1 MTHALV
7 LLCGGLSTRM
17 GTNKAFLPF
26 GEYTLMEYQVRR
38 FRPNFKKIYLSVPK
52 MTDFWMQLAARL
64 DCTAIPDRVEK
75 IGPLGGLYSC
85 LSAVTEDLLFFTP
98 VDAPFTSINA
108 ALTVCRTLEQSIEA
122 EQSKYACVLKHPT
135 RGMQPLSA
143 AYAKSCLP
151 VIEHMI
157 QAENYR
163 LRQLLTPE
171 HTIIADI
178 LVPQEHFYNMNDMP
192 SYYHALQMLA
202 EKQPA
207 LFPPEYTERIT
218 AHKQVIPY
226 VSFSAKSGTG
236 KTTYLEKLVACLKER
251 GLRIALIKHDAH
263 GFELD
268 QPGKDSYRLREAG
281 VDTMIL
287 SGPDQTVQISR
298 HTAGEPSLK
307 QLLSSIHGVDLI
319 LIEGYKFGAQPK
331 IQLLRKG
338 YSETPVGN
346 PENTIAYVADFPYD
360 PVPSDLP
367 VFDLNDPQDLA
378 EYLVSSFGF
387 K

>member
-1 MTHALV
+1 MSYALV

-38 FRPNFKKIYLSVPK
+38 FRPYFEKIYLSVPK
-52 MTDFWMQLAARL
+52 MADSWMQLAARL

-85 LSAVTEDLLFFTP
+85 LSAVTEELLFFTP
-98 VDAPFTSINA
+98 VDAPFTSTNA
-108 ALTVCRTLEQSIEA
+108 ALTICQTLEQAIETNP
-122 EQSKYACVLKHPT
+122 SKYACVLKHPT

-143 AYAKSCLP
+143 AYAKTCLP

-157 QAENYR
+157 HAENYR

-171 HTIIADI
+171 HTVISDI

-207 LFPPEYTERIT
+207 LFPPDFIS
-218 AHKQVIPY
+218 QSDQPIPY

-236 KTTYLEKLVACLKER
+236 KTTYLEKLVACLKEK

-268 QPGKDSYRLREAG
+268 QPGKDSYRLRKAG

-307 QLLSSIHGVDLI
+307 QLLSSIQGVDLI

-367 VFDLNDPQDLA
+367 VFALNDPQDLA
-378 EYLVSSFGF
+378 EYLVSSFGL

>member
-7 LLCGGLSTRM
+7 LLCGGLSTRT

-38 FRPNFKKIYLSVPK
+38 FRPNFEKIYLSVPK

-64 DCTAIPDRVEK
+64 NCTAIPDCVEK

-85 LSAVTEDLLFFTP
+85 LSAVTEELLFFTP
-98 VDAPFTSINA
+98 VDAPFTSTNA
-108 ALTVCRTLEQSIEA
+108 AITICQTLEQAIETNP
-122 EQSKYACVLKHPT
+122 SKYACVLKHPT

-143 AYAKSCLP
+143 AYAKTCLP

-171 HTIIADI
+171 HTVISDI

-207 LFPPEYTERIT
+207 LFPPDFISQTD
-218 AHKQVIPY
+218 QPIPY

-236 KTTYLEKLVACLKER
+236 KTTYLEKLVACLKEK

-307 QLLSSIHGVDLI
+307 QLLSSIQGVDLI

-367 VFDLNDPQDLA
+367 VFALNDPQDLA
-378 EYLVSSFGF
+378 EYLVSSFGL

>member
-1 MTHALV
+1 MSYALI

-38 FRPNFKKIYLSVPK
+38 FRPYFEKIYLSVPK
-52 MTDFWMQLAARL
+52 MTDSWMQFAARL

-98 VDAPFTSINA
+98 VDAPFTSTNA
-108 ALTVCRTLEQSIEA
+108 ALTICQTLEQAIETNP
-122 EQSKYACVLKHPT
+122 SKYACVLKHPT

-143 AYAKSCLP
+143 AYAKTCLP

-171 HTIIADI
+171 HTVISDI

-207 LFPPEYTERIT
+207 LFPPDFIS
-218 AHKQVIPY
+218 QSDQPIPY

-236 KTTYLEKLVACLKER
+236 KTTYLEKLVACLKEK

-268 QPGKDSYRLREAG
+268 QPGKDSYRLRKAG

-287 SGPDQTVQISR
+287 CGSDQTAR
-298 HTAGEPSLK
+298 LENHTAGEPSLH
-307 QLLSSIHGVDLI
+307 QLISSVKDADLI
-319 LIEGYKFGAQPK
+319 LIEGYKFGSQPK
-331 IQLLRKG
+331 IQLLRRG
-338 YSETPVGN
+338 YHETPVGN
-346 PENTIAYVADFPYD
+346 LENTIAYVADFPYN
-360 PVPSDLP
+360 PTPENLP
-367 VFDLNDPQDLA
+367 VFDITEPMKLA
-378 EYLVSSFGF
+378 EFLFRVIRN
-387 K
+387 KQ

>member
-38 FRPNFKKIYLSVPK
+38 FRPNFEKIYLSVPK

-64 DCTAIPDRVEK
+64 NCTAIPDCVEK

-85 LSAVTEDLLFFTP
+85 LSAVTEELLFFTP
-98 VDAPFTSINA
+98 VDAPFTSTNA
-108 ALTVCRTLEQSIEA
+108 AITICQTLEQAIETNP
-122 EQSKYACVLKHPT
+122 SKYACVLKHPT

-143 AYAKSCLP
+143 AYAKTCLP

-171 HTIIADI
+171 HTVISDI

-207 LFPPEYTERIT
+207 LFPPDFISQTD
-218 AHKQVIPY
+218 QPIPY

-236 KTTYLEKLVACLKER
+236 KTTYLEKLVACLKEK

-307 QLLSSIHGVDLI
+307 QLLSSIQGVDLI

-367 VFDLNDPQDLA
+367 VFALNDPQDLA
-378 EYLVSSFGF
+378 EYLVSSFGL

>member
-1 MTHALV
+1 MSYALV

-38 FRPNFKKIYLSVPK
+38 FRPYFEKIYLSVPK
-52 MTDFWMQLAARL
+52 MTDSWMQFAARL

-98 VDAPFTSINA
+98 VDAPFTSTNA
-108 ALTVCRTLEQSIEA
+108 ALTICQTLEQAIETNP
-122 EQSKYACVLKHPT
+122 SKYACVLKHPT

-143 AYAKSCLP
+143 AYAKTCLP

-171 HTIIADI
+171 HTVISDI

-207 LFPPEYTERIT
+207 LFPPDFIS
-218 AHKQVIPY
+218 QSDQPIPY

-236 KTTYLEKLVACLKER
+236 KTTYLEKLVACLKEK

-268 QPGKDSYRLREAG
+268 QPGKDSYRLRKAG

-287 SGPDQTVQISR
+287 CGPDQTAR
-298 HTAGEPSLK
+298 LENHTAGEPSLHR
-307 QLLSSIHGVDLI
+307 LISSVEGVDLI

-367 VFDLNDPQDLA
+367 VFALNDPQDLA
-378 EYLVSSFGF
+378 EYLVSSFGL

>member
-26 GEYTLMEYQVRR
+26 GEYTLIEYQVRR
-38 FRPNFKKIYLSVPK
+38 FRPNFEKIYLSVPK

-85 LSAVTEDLLFFTP
+85 LSAVTEELLFFTP
-98 VDAPFTSINA
+98 VDAPFTGTNA
-108 ALTVCRTLEQSIEA
+108 ALAVCRTLEQAIETNP
-122 EQSKYACVLKHPT
+122 SKYACVLKHPT

-143 AYAKSCLP
+143 AYAKTCLP
-151 VIEHMI
+151 VIEHMM

-171 HTIIADI
+171 HTVISDI

-207 LFPPEYTERIT
+207 LFPPDFIS
-218 AHKQVIPY
+218 QSDQPIPY

-236 KTTYLEKLVACLKER
+236 KTTYLEKLVACLKGK

-307 QLLSSIHGVDLI
+307 QLLSSIQGVDLI

-367 VFDLNDPQDLA
+367 VFALNDPQDLA
-378 EYLVSSFGF
+378 EYLVSSFGL

>member
-1 MTHALV
+1 
-7 LLCGGLSTRM
+7 M

-26 GEYTLMEYQVRR
+26 GKYTLMEYQVQR
-38 FRPNFKKIYLSVPK
+38 FRPYFEKIYLSVPK
-52 MTDFWMQLAARL
+52 MTDSWMQLAARL
-64 DCTAIPDRVEK
+64 NCTAIPDRVEK

-98 VDAPFTSINA
+98 VDAPFTSTNA
-108 ALTVCRTLEQSIEA
+108 ALTICQTLEQAIETNP
-122 EQSKYACVLKHPT
+122 SKYACVLKHPT

-143 AYAKSCLP
+143 AYAKTCLP

-171 HTIIADI
+171 HTVISDI

-207 LFPPEYTERIT
+207 LFPPDFIS
-218 AHKQVIPY
+218 QSDQPIPY

-287 SGPDQTVQISR
+287 SGPDQTVQINR

-307 QLLSSIHGVDLI
+307 QLLSSIQGVDLI

-338 YSETPVGN
+338 YSKAPVGN
-346 PENTIAYVADFPYD
+346 PENTIAYIADFPYD

-367 VFDLNDPQDLA
+367 VFALNDPQDLA
-378 EYLVSSFGF
+378 EYLVSSFGL

>member
-38 FRPNFKKIYLSVPK
+38 FRPNFEKIYLSVPK

-64 DCTAIPDRVEK
+64 NCTAIPDRVEK

-85 LSAVTEDLLFFTP
+85 LSAVTEELLFFTP
-98 VDAPFTSINA
+98 VDAPFTSTNA
-108 ALTVCRTLEQSIEA
+108 AITICQTLEQAIETNP
-122 EQSKYACVLKHPT
+122 SKYACVLKHPT

-143 AYAKSCLP
+143 AYAKTCLP

-171 HTIIADI
+171 HTVISDI

-207 LFPPEYTERIT
+207 LFPPDFVS
-218 AHKQVIPY
+218 QSDQPIPY
-226 VSFSAKSGTG
+226 VSFSARSGTG
-236 KTTYLEKLVACLKER
+236 KTTYLEKLVACLKEK

-268 QPGKDSYRLREAG
+268 QPGKDSYRLRKAG

-307 QLLSSIHGVDLI
+307 QLLSSIQGVDLI

-367 VFDLNDPQDLA
+367 VFALNDPQDLA
-378 EYLVSSFGF
+378 EYLVSSFGL

>member
-1 MTHALV
+1 MSYALV

-38 FRPNFKKIYLSVPK
+38 FRPNFEKIYLSVPK

-64 DCTAIPDRVEK
+64 DCTAIPDCVEK

-85 LSAVTEDLLFFTP
+85 LSAVTEELLFFTP
-98 VDAPFTSINA
+98 VDAPFTGTNA
-108 ALTVCRTLEQSIEA
+108 ALAVCRTLEQAIETNP
-122 EQSKYACVLKHPT
+122 SKYACVLKHPT

-143 AYAKSCLP
+143 AYAKTCLP

-157 QAENYR
+157 HAENYR
-163 LRQLLTPE
+163 LRQLLTSE
-171 HTIIADI
+171 HTVISDI

-207 LFPPEYTERIT
+207 LFPPDFIS
-218 AHKQVIPY
+218 QSDQPIPY

-307 QLLSSIHGVDLI
+307 QLLSSIQGVNLI

-367 VFDLNDPQDLA
+367 VFALNDPQDLA
-378 EYLVSSFGF
+378 EYLVSSFGL

>member
-38 FRPNFKKIYLSVPK
+38 FRPNFEKIYLSVPK

-64 DCTAIPDRVEK
+64 NCTAIPDCVEK

-85 LSAVTEDLLFFTP
+85 LSAVTEELLFFTP
-98 VDAPFTSINA
+98 VDAPFTSTNA
-108 ALTVCRTLEQSIEA
+108 ALTICQTLEQAIETNP
-122 EQSKYACVLKHPT
+122 SKYACVLKHPT

-143 AYAKSCLP
+143 AYAKTCLP

-157 QAENYR
+157 QSENYR

-171 HTIIADI
+171 HTVISDI
-178 LVPQEHFYNMNDMP
+178 LIPQEHFYNMNDMP

-307 QLLSSIHGVDLI
+307 QLLSSIQGVDLI

-378 EYLVSSFGF
+378 EYLVSSFGL

>member
-1 MTHALV
+1 MSYALV

-38 FRPNFKKIYLSVPK
+38 FRPNFEKIYLSVPK

-64 DCTAIPDRVEK
+64 DCTAIPDCVEK

-85 LSAVTEDLLFFTP
+85 LSAVTEELLFFTP
-98 VDAPFTSINA
+98 VDAPFTGTNA
-108 ALTVCRTLEQSIEA
+108 ALAVCRTLEQAIETNP
-122 EQSKYACVLKHPT
+122 SKYACVLKHPT

-143 AYAKSCLP
+143 AYAKTCLP

-157 QAENYR
+157 HAENYR

-171 HTIIADI
+171 HTVISDI

-207 LFPPEYTERIT
+207 LFPPDFIS
-218 AHKQVIPY
+218 QSDQPIPY

-236 KTTYLEKLVACLKER
+236 KTTYLEKLVACLKEK

-268 QPGKDSYRLREAG
+268 QPGKDSYRLRKAG

-287 SGPDQTVQISR
+287 CGPDQTAR
-298 HTAGEPSLK
+298 LENHTAGEPSLH
-307 QLLSSIHGVDLI
+307 QLISSVKDADLI
-319 LIEGYKFGAQPK
+319 LIEGYKFGSQPK
-331 IQLLRKG
+331 IQLLRRG

-367 VFDLNDPQDLA
+367 VFALNDPQNLA
-378 EYLVSSFGF
+378 EYLVSSFGL

>member
-1 MTHALV
+1 MSYALV

-26 GEYTLMEYQVRR
+26 GEYTLIEYQVRR
-38 FRPNFKKIYLSVPK
+38 FRPYFEKIYLSVPELNS
-52 MTDFWMQLAARL
+52 FWAALSAKL

-85 LSAVTEDLLFFTP
+85 LSTVTEDLLFFTP
-98 VDAPFTSINA
+98 VDAPFTSTDA
-108 ALTVCRTLEQSIEA
+108 ALTLCQMLKQDIESDA
-122 EQSKYACVLKHPT
+122 EKYACVLLHPT

-143 AYAKSCLP
+143 VYAKSCLP
-151 VIEHMI
+151 VIERMI
-157 QAENYR
+157 QEENYR
-163 LRQLLTPE
+163 LRRLLTPE
-171 HTIIADI
+171 HIIISDL

-207 LFPPEYTERIT
+207 LFPPDFILQT
-218 AHKQVIPY
+218 KQTIPY

-268 QPGKDSYRLREAG
+268 QPGKDSYRLRKAG

-287 SGPDQTVQISR
+287 SGPDQTAR
-298 HTAGEPSLK
+298 LETHTAGEPSLN
-307 QLLSSIHGVDLI
+307 QLISSVEHADLI
-319 LIEGYKFGAQPK
+319 LIEGYKFGSQPK

-338 YSETPVGN
+338 YNETPVGN
-346 PENTIAYVADFPYD
+346 PEQTIAYVSDFPYD
-360 PVPSDLP
+360 PAPSDLP
-367 VFDLNDPQDLA
+367 VFDLNKPQDLA
-378 EYLVSSFGF
+378 EYLVFRF
-387 K
+387 DLN

>member
-26 GEYTLMEYQVRR
+26 GEYTLIEYQVRR
-38 FRPNFKKIYLSVPK
+38 FRPNFEKIYLSVPK

-85 LSAVTEDLLFFTP
+85 LSAVTEELLFFTP
-98 VDAPFTSINA
+98 VDAPFTSTNA
-108 ALTVCRTLEQSIEA
+108 ALTICQTLEQAIETNP
-122 EQSKYACVLKHPT
+122 SKYACVLKHPT

-143 AYAKSCLP
+143 AYAKTCLP

-171 HTIIADI
+171 HTVISDI

-207 LFPPEYTERIT
+207 LFPPDFIS
-218 AHKQVIPY
+218 QSDQPIPY

-236 KTTYLEKLVACLKER
+236 KTTYLEKLVACLKEK

-268 QPGKDSYRLREAG
+268 QPGKDSYRLRKAG

-307 QLLSSIHGVDLI
+307 QLLSSIQGVDLI

-360 PVPSDLP
+360 PVPSALP

-378 EYLVSSFGF
+378 EYLVSSFGL

>member
-38 FRPNFKKIYLSVPK
+38 FRPNFEKIYLSVPK

-64 DCTAIPDRVEK
+64 NCTAIPDCVEK

-85 LSAVTEDLLFFTP
+85 LSAVTEELLFFTP
-98 VDAPFTSINA
+98 VDAPFTSTNA
-108 ALTVCRTLEQSIEA
+108 AITICRTLEQAIETNP
-122 EQSKYACVLKHPT
+122 SKYACVLKHPT

-143 AYAKSCLP
+143 AYAKTCLP

-157 QAENYR
+157 QSENYR

-171 HTIIADI
+171 HTVISDI

-207 LFPPEYTERIT
+207 LFPPDFIS
-218 AHKQVIPY
+218 QSDQPIPY

-236 KTTYLEKLVACLKER
+236 KTTYLEKLVACLKEK

-307 QLLSSIHGVDLI
+307 QLLSSIQGVDLI

-367 VFDLNDPQDLA
+367 VFALNDPQDLA
-378 EYLVSSFGF
+378 EYLVSSFGL

>member
-1 MTHALV
+1 MSYALV

-38 FRPNFKKIYLSVPK
+38 FRPNFEKIYLSVPK

-64 DCTAIPDRVEK
+64 DCTAIPDCVEK

-85 LSAVTEDLLFFTP
+85 LSAVTEELLFFTP
-98 VDAPFTSINA
+98 VDAPFTGTNA
-108 ALTVCRTLEQSIEA
+108 ALAVCRTLEQAIETNP
-122 EQSKYACVLKHPT
+122 SKYACVLKHPT

-143 AYAKSCLP
+143 AYAKTCLP

-157 QAENYR
+157 HAENYR

-171 HTIIADI
+171 HTVISDI

-207 LFPPEYTERIT
+207 LFPPDFIS
-218 AHKQVIPY
+218 QSDQPIPY

-236 KTTYLEKLVACLKER
+236 KTTYLEKLVACLKEK

-268 QPGKDSYRLREAG
+268 QPGKDSYRLRKAG

-287 SGPDQTVQISR
+287 CGPDQTAR
-298 HTAGEPSLK
+298 LENHTAGEPSLHR
-307 QLLSSIHGVDLI
+307 LISSVEGVDLI

-367 VFDLNDPQDLA
+367 VFALNDPHDLA
-378 EYLVSSFGF
+378 EYLVSSFGL

>member
-1 MTHALV
+1 MSYALV

-38 FRPNFKKIYLSVPK
+38 FRPNFEKIYLSVPK

-64 DCTAIPDRVEK
+64 DCTAIPDCVEK

-85 LSAVTEDLLFFTP
+85 LSAVTEELLFFTP
-98 VDAPFTSINA
+98 VDAPFTGTNA
-108 ALTVCRTLEQSIEA
+108 ALAVCRTLEQAIETNP
-122 EQSKYACVLKHPT
+122 SKYACVLKHPT

-143 AYAKSCLP
+143 AYAKTCLP

-157 QAENYR
+157 HAENYR

-171 HTIIADI
+171 HTVISDI

-207 LFPPEYTERIT
+207 LFPPDFIS
-218 AHKQVIPY
+218 QSDQPIPY

-236 KTTYLEKLVACLKER
+236 KTTYLEKLVACLKEK

-268 QPGKDSYRLREAG
+268 QPGKDSYRLRKAG

-287 SGPDQTVQISR
+287 CGPDQTAR
-298 HTAGEPSLK
+298 LENHTAGEPSLHR
-307 QLLSSIHGVDLI
+307 LISSVEGVDLI

-360 PVPSDLP
+360 PVQIHAHH
-367 VFDLNDPQDLA
+367 V
-378 EYLVSSFGF
+378 
-387 K
+387 

>member
-1 MTHALV
+1 
-7 LLCGGLSTRM
+7 
-17 GTNKAFLPF
+17 
-26 GEYTLMEYQVRR
+26 MEYQVRR
-38 FRPNFKKIYLSVPK
+38 FRPNFEKIYLSVPK

-64 DCTAIPDRVEK
+64 DCTAIPDCVEK

-85 LSAVTEDLLFFTP
+85 LSAVTEELLFFTP
-98 VDAPFTSINA
+98 VDAPFTGTNA
-108 ALTVCRTLEQSIEA
+108 ALAVCRTLEQAIETNP
-122 EQSKYACVLKHPT
+122 SKYACVLKHPT

-143 AYAKSCLP
+143 AYAKTCLP

-157 QAENYR
+157 HAENYR

-171 HTIIADI
+171 HTVISDI

-207 LFPPEYTERIT
+207 LFPPDFIS
-218 AHKQVIPY
+218 QSDQPIPY

-236 KTTYLEKLVACLKER
+236 KTTYLEKLVACLKEK

-268 QPGKDSYRLREAG
+268 QPGKDSYRLRKAG

-287 SGPDQTVQISR
+287 CGPDQTAR
-298 HTAGEPSLK
+298 LENHTAGEPSLH
-307 QLLSSIHGVDLI
+307 QLISSVKDADLI
-319 LIEGYKFGAQPK
+319 LIEGYKFGSQPK
-331 IQLLRKG
+331 IQLLRRG
-338 YSETPVGN
+338 YHETPVGN
-346 PENTIAYVADFPYD
+346 LENTIAYVADFPYN
-360 PVPSDLP
+360 PTPENLP
-367 VFDLNDPQDLA
+367 VFDITEPMKLA
-378 EYLVSSFGF
+378 EFLFRVIRN
-387 K
+387 KQ

>member
-1 MTHALV
+1 MSYALV

-26 GEYTLMEYQVRR
+26 GEYTLIEYQVRR
-38 FRPNFKKIYLSVPK
+38 FRPNFEKIYLSVPK
-52 MTDFWMQLAARL
+52 MTDFWMHLAARL

-98 VDAPFTSINA
+98 VDAPFTSTNA
-108 ALTVCRTLEQSIEA
+108 ALTICRTLEQAIETN
-122 EQSKYACVLKHPT
+122 QSKYACVLKHPT

-143 AYAKSCLP
+143 AYAKTCLP

-157 QAENYR
+157 LAENYR

-171 HTIIADI
+171 HTVISDI

-202 EKQPA
+202 EKQLA

-236 KTTYLEKLVACLKER
+236 KTTYLEKLIACLKER

-268 QPGKDSYRLREAG
+268 QPGKDSYRLRKAG

-307 QLLSSIHGVDLI
+307 QLLSSMQGVDLI

-378 EYLVSSFGF
+378 EYLVSSFGL

>member
-26 GEYTLMEYQVRR
+26 GEYTLIEYQVRR
-38 FRPNFKKIYLSVPK
+38 FRPNFEKIYLSVPK

-85 LSAVTEDLLFFTP
+85 LSAVTEELLFFTP
-98 VDAPFTSINA
+98 VDAPFTSTNA
-108 ALTVCRTLEQSIEA
+108 ALTICRTLEQAIETNP
-122 EQSKYACVLKHPT
+122 SKYACVLMHPT

-143 AYAKSCLP
+143 AYAKTCLP

-171 HTIIADI
+171 QTVISDI

-207 LFPPEYTERIT
+207 LFPPDFIS
-218 AHKQVIPY
+218 QSDQPIPY

-236 KTTYLEKLVACLKER
+236 KTTYLEKLVACLKEK

>member
-26 GEYTLMEYQVRR
+26 GKYTLMEYQVRR
-38 FRPNFKKIYLSVPK
+38 FRPYFEKIYLSVPK
-52 MTDFWMQLAARL
+52 MTDSWMHLAARL
-64 DCTAIPDRVEK
+64 DCTAIPDCVEK

-85 LSAVTEDLLFFTP
+85 LSAVTAELLFFTP

-108 ALTVCRTLEQSIEA
+108 AITICQTLEQAIETNP
-122 EQSKYACVLKHPT
+122 SKYACVLKHPT

-143 AYAKSCLP
+143 AYAKTCLP

-157 QAENYR
+157 QSENYR

-171 HTIIADI
+171 HTVISDI

-207 LFPPEYTERIT
+207 LFPPDFIS
-218 AHKQVIPY
+218 QSDQPIPY

-268 QPGKDSYRLREAG
+268 QPGKDSYRLRKAG

-287 SGPDQTVQISR
+287 CGPDQTAR
-298 HTAGEPSLK
+298 LENRTAGEPSLH
-307 QLLSSIHGVDLI
+307 QLISSVKDADLI
-319 LIEGYKFGAQPK
+319 LIEGYKFGSQPK
-331 IQLLRKG
+331 IQLLRRG
-338 YSETPVGN
+338 YHETPVGN
-346 PENTIAYVADFPYD
+346 LENTIAYVADFPYD
-360 PVPSDLP
+360 PTPENLP
-367 VFDLNDPQDLA
+367 VFDITEPMKLA
-378 EYLVSSFGF
+378 EFLFRVIRN
-387 K
+387 KQ

>member
-17 GTNKAFLPF
+17 GTNKTFLPF

-38 FRPNFKKIYLSVPK
+38 FRTEFEKIYLSVPEL
-52 MTDFWMQLAARL
+52 TDFWSSQAEKLG
-64 DCTAIPDRVEK
+64 CQAIPDRVEK

-108 ALTVCRTLEQSIEA
+108 ALTVCRTLEQAIETS
-122 EQSKYACVLKHPT
+122 QSKYACVLKHPT

-143 AYAKSCLP
+143 AYVKTCLP

-171 HTIIADI
+171 HTVISDI

-207 LFPPEYTERIT
+207 LFPPDFIS
-218 AHKQVIPY
+218 QSDQPIPY

-236 KTTYLEKLVACLKER
+236 KTTYLEKLVACLKEK

-307 QLLSSIHGVDLI
+307 QLLSSIQGVDLI

-346 PENTIAYVADFPYD
+346 PENTIAYVADFPYEATLD
-360 PVPSDLP
+360 HLP
-367 VFDLNDPQDLA
+367 VFDLNEPLELV
-378 EYLVSSFGF
+378 EYLTSLYT
-387 K
+387 

>member
-1 MTHALV
+1 MSYALV

-26 GEYTLMEYQVRR
+26 GKYTLMEYQVRR
-38 FRPNFKKIYLSVPK
+38 FRPYFEKIYLSVPK
-52 MTDFWMQLAARL
+52 MTDSWMQLAARL
-64 DCTAIPDRVEK
+64 NCTAIPDCVEK

-85 LSAVTEDLLFFTP
+85 LSAVTEELLFFTP
-98 VDAPFTSINA
+98 VDAPFTSTNA
-108 ALTVCRTLEQSIEA
+108 ALTICQTLEQAIETNP
-122 EQSKYACVLKHPT
+122 SKYACVLKHPT

-143 AYAKSCLP
+143 AYAKTCLP

-171 HTIIADI
+171 HTVISDI

-207 LFPPEYTERIT
+207 LFPPDFIS
-218 AHKQVIPY
+218 QSDQPIPY

-268 QPGKDSYRLREAG
+268 QPGKDSYRLRKAG

-287 SGPDQTVQISR
+287 CSPDQTAR
-298 HTAGEPSLK
+298 LENHTAGEPSLH
-307 QLLSSIHGVDLI
+307 QLISSVKDADLI
-319 LIEGYKFGAQPK
+319 LIEGYKFGSQPK
-331 IQLLRKG
+331 IQLLRRG
-338 YSETPVGN
+338 YHETPVGN
-346 PENTIAYVADFPYD
+346 LENTIAYVADFPYD
-360 PVPSDLP
+360 PTPENLP
-367 VFDLNDPQDLA
+367 VFDITEPMKLA
-378 EYLVSSFGF
+378 EFLFRVIRN
-387 K
+387 KQ

>member
-38 FRPNFKKIYLSVPK
+38 FRPNFEKIYLSVPK

-64 DCTAIPDRVEK
+64 NCTAIPDRVEK

-85 LSAVTEDLLFFTP
+85 LSAVTEELLFFTP
-98 VDAPFTSINA
+98 VDAPFTSTNA
-108 ALTVCRTLEQSIEA
+108 AITICQTLEQAIETNP
-122 EQSKYACVLKHPT
+122 SKYACVLKHPT

-143 AYAKSCLP
+143 AYAKTCLP

-157 QAENYR
+157 QSENYR

-171 HTIIADI
+171 HTVISDI

-202 EKQPA
+202 EKQPT

-307 QLLSSIHGVDLI
+307 QLLSSIQGVDLI

-378 EYLVSSFGF
+378 EYLISSFGL

>member
-1 MTHALV
+1 MSYALV

-38 FRPNFKKIYLSVPK
+38 FRPNFEKIYLSVPK

-64 DCTAIPDRVEK
+64 DCTAIPDCVEK

-85 LSAVTEDLLFFTP
+85 LSAVTEELLFFTP
-98 VDAPFTSINA
+98 VDAPFTGTNA
-108 ALTVCRTLEQSIEA
+108 ALAVCRTLEQAIETNP
-122 EQSKYACVLKHPT
+122 SKYACVLKHPT

-143 AYAKSCLP
+143 AYAKTCLP

-157 QAENYR
+157 HAENYR

-171 HTIIADI
+171 HTVISDI

-207 LFPPEYTERIT
+207 LFPPDFIS
-218 AHKQVIPY
+218 QSDQPIPY

-236 KTTYLEKLVACLKER
+236 KTTYLEKLVACLKEK

-307 QLLSSIHGVDLI
+307 QLLSSIQGVNLI

-367 VFDLNDPQDLA
+367 VFALNDPQDLA
-378 EYLVSSFGF
+378 EYLVSSFGL

>member
-1 MTHALV
+1 MSYALV

-26 GEYTLMEYQVRR
+26 GKYTLMEYQVQR
-38 FRPNFKKIYLSVPK
+38 FRPYFEKIYLSVPK
-52 MTDFWMQLAARL
+52 MTDSWMQLAARL
-64 DCTAIPDRVEK
+64 DCTTIPDRVEK

-85 LSAVTEDLLFFTP
+85 LSAVTEEMLFFTP
-98 VDAPFTSINA
+98 VDAPFTSTNA
-108 ALTVCRTLEQSIEA
+108 ALTICQTLEQAIETNP
-122 EQSKYACVLKHPT
+122 SKYACVLKHPI

-143 AYAKSCLP
+143 AYAKTCLP
-151 VIEHMI
+151 AIKHMI

-171 HTIIADI
+171 HTVISDI

-207 LFPPEYTERIT
+207 LFPPDFIS
-218 AHKQVIPY
+218 QSDQPIPY

-268 QPGKDSYRLREAG
+268 QPGKDSYRLRKAG

-307 QLLSSIHGVDLI
+307 QLLSSIQGVDLI

-367 VFDLNDPQDLA
+367 VFDLNDPQNLA
-378 EYLVSSFGF
+378 EYLVSSFGL

>member
-38 FRPNFKKIYLSVPK
+38 FRPNFEKIYLSVPK

-64 DCTAIPDRVEK
+64 NCTAIPDCIEK

-85 LSAVTEDLLFFTP
+85 LSAVTEELLFFTP
-98 VDAPFTSINA
+98 VDAPFTSTNA
-108 ALTVCRTLEQSIEA
+108 ALTICQTLEQAIETNP
-122 EQSKYACVLKHPT
+122 SKYACVLKHPT

-143 AYAKSCLP
+143 AYAKTCLP

-171 HTIIADI
+171 HTVISDI

-202 EKQPA
+202 EKQPT
-207 LFPPEYTERIT
+207 LFPPDFIS
-218 AHKQVIPY
+218 QSDQPIPY
-226 VSFSAKSGTG
+226 VSFSARSGTG

-263 GFELD
+263 GFEVD

-307 QLLSSIHGVDLI
+307 QLLSSIQGVDLI

-378 EYLVSSFGF
+378 EYLVSSFGL

>member
-1 MTHALV
+1 MSYALV

-26 GEYTLMEYQVRR
+26 GKYTLMEYQVQR
-38 FRPNFKKIYLSVPK
+38 FRPYFEKIYLSVPK
-52 MTDFWMQLAARL
+52 MTDSWMQLATRL

-98 VDAPFTSINA
+98 VDAPFTSTNA
-108 ALTVCRTLEQSIEA
+108 ALTICQTLEQAIETNP
-122 EQSKYACVLKHPT
+122 SKYACVLKHPT

-143 AYAKSCLP
+143 AYAKTCLP

-157 QAENYR
+157 HAENYR

-171 HTIIADI
+171 HTVISDI

-207 LFPPEYTERIT
+207 LFPPDFIS
-218 AHKQVIPY
+218 QSDQPIPY

-236 KTTYLEKLVACLKER
+236 KTTYLEKLVACLKEK

-268 QPGKDSYRLREAG
+268 QPGKDSYRLRKAG

-287 SGPDQTVQISR
+287 CGPDQTAR
-298 HTAGEPSLK
+298 LENHTAGEPSLHR
-307 QLLSSIHGVDLI
+307 LISSVEGVDLI

-367 VFDLNDPQDLA
+367 VFALNDPQDLA
-378 EYLVSSFGF
+378 EYLVSSFGL

>member
-26 GEYTLMEYQVRR
+26 GEYTMIEYQVRR
-38 FRPNFKKIYLSVPK
+38 FRPNFEKIYLSVPK

-98 VDAPFTSINA
+98 VDAPFTSTNA
-108 ALTVCRTLEQSIEA
+108 ALTICRTLEQAIETNP
-122 EQSKYACVLKHPT
+122 SKYACVLKHPT

-143 AYAKSCLP
+143 AYAKTCLP

-171 HTIIADI
+171 HTVISDI

-207 LFPPEYTERIT
+207 LFPPDFIS
-218 AHKQVIPY
+218 QSDQPIPY

-236 KTTYLEKLVACLKER
+236 KTTYLEKLVACLKEK

-338 YSETPVGN
+338 YSERPVGN

-378 EYLVSSFGF
+378 EYLVSSFGL